1 MSGRG
6 GAAAAAT
13 HVRSARLFS
22 RAAFFAWPYSRRR
35 ATWFA
40 IFLRHKI
47 SRLFAP
53 IFFPIFVAQSR
64 LPIRKIDLSAIDKRG
79 FYLRRKI
86 ERIAVGHDQR
96 RGFAFLQRTKPVR
109 DSEDSGG
116 VKRYGL

>member
-22 RAAFFAWPYSRRR
+22 RAAFFSGPISRRR
-35 ATWFA
+35 ATSFA
-40 IFLRHKI
+40 IFLRLKI

-53 IFFPIFVAQSR
+53 IFFPILVAQSR

-79 FYLRRKI
+79 LDLCRKI
-86 ERIAVGHDQR
+86 ERIAVGHDQG
-96 RGFAFLQRTKPVR
+96 RGFTLLQRTKPVR
-109 DSEDSGG
+109 DSED
-116 VKRYGL
+116 L